1 MMLPVTRTRSAV
13 AAPWNHDLMTSRTH
27 ADRCPGVLRPWI
39 ADDGAIVR
47 LRLVGGVLPST
58 SLRTLL
64 DIAEEHADGTVLLTK
79 RTNLQLRGIE
89 HRDGCVPAEL
99 VEALSAA
106 GFLPSPSHE
115 LVRNI
120 MVSPMTGRVG
130 GQADLRA
137 TAIELDRLLCAEPE
151 LAGLAGRFLFVLDD
165 GRGDVGHRALDLGAT
180 AVDPEHVQL
189 RIGSHHWG
197 PVATLDE
204 APTALIAYALR
215 FLAEAGTG
223 ETAVWHVDEL
233 RAGGAELTGTAYARD
248 VRTQVTSL
256 PLPYGIIAQDD
267 GGAAEHIAVPD
278 GLLNRAIADTI
289 DVHADGE
296 VIVTPWR
303 SIVLPDMENS

>member
-1 MMLPVTRTRSAV
+1 
-13 AAPWNHDLMTSRTH
+13 MTSRTH
-27 ADRCPGVLRPWI
+27 VDRCPGVLRPWI

-47 LRLVGGVLPST
+47 LRLVGGAVPTAALAR
-58 SLRTLL
+58 LVE
-64 DIAEEHADGTVLLTK
+64 IAEQHADGTVLLTK
-79 RTNLQLRGIE
+79 RTNLQLRGIQ
-89 HRDGCVPAEL
+89 HDDGCVPPAL
-99 VEALSAA
+99 VEALDEA

-120 MVSPMTGRVG
+120 MVSPLTGRAG
-130 GQADLRA
+130 GVADLRA
-137 TAIELDRLLCAEPE
+137 TARELDRLMCDEPE
-151 LAGLAGRFLFVLDD
+151 LSRLAGRFLFVIDD
-165 GRGDVGHRALDLGAT
+165 GRGDVGHRSLDLGAT

-189 RIGSHHWG
+189 RLGSDHWG

-204 APTALIAYALR
+204 APTALIAYATR
-215 FLAEAGTG
+215 FLALAGTG
-223 ETAVWHVDEL
+223 DTAAWHVDEL
-233 RAGGAELTGTAYARD
+233 PDGGAELIGTAHARD

-303 SIVLPDMENS
+303 SIVLPDLENS

>member
-1 MMLPVTRTRSAV
+1 MMPSVTRSRCAV
-13 AAPWNHDLMTSRTH
+13 AVAWNHVLMTSRSH

-89 HRDGCVPAEL
+89 HRDGCVPSAL
-99 VEALSAA
+99 VDALTTA

-137 TAIELDRLLCAEPE
+137 TAVELDRQLCAEPE
-151 LAGLAGRFLFVLDD
+151 LARLAGRFLFVLDD

-197 PVATLDE
+197 PVVPLHD
-204 APTALIAYALR
+204 APAALIVCATR
-215 FLAEAGTG
+215 FLAAAGTD

-233 RAGGAELTGTAYARD
+233 PAGGAELIGTPHARD

-303 SIVLPDMENS
+303 SIVLPDLENS

>member
-1 MMLPVTRTRSAV
+1 MTTRS
-13 AAPWNHDLMTSRTH
+13 H

-58 SLRTLL
+58 SLRTLI

-89 HRDGCVPAEL
+89 HHDGCVPSEL
-99 VEALSAA
+99 VDALTAA

-137 TAIELDRLLCAEPE
+137 MSVELDRLLCAEPD
-151 LAGLAGRFLFVLDD
+151 LARLAGRFLFVLDD
-165 GRGDVGHRALDLGAT
+165 GRGDVGHRSLDLGAT

-189 RIGSHHWG
+189 RMGSDHWG

-204 APTALIAYALR
+204 APTALIAYAKR
-215 FLAEAGTG
+215 FLALAGTG
-223 ETAVWHVDEL
+223 DTAAWHVDEL
-233 RAGGAELTGTAYARD
+233 PGGGAELTGTAYARD

-303 SIVLPDMENS
+303 SIVLPDLENS